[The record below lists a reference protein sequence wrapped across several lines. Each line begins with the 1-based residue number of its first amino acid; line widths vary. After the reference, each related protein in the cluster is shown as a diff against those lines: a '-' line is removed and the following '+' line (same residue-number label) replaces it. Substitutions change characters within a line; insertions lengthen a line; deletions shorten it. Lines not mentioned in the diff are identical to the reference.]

1 MVLHVCQICN
11 FSSHLLTNYNRHLK
25 TKKHQKNVEKCGKI
39 VEENSKKNR
48 EKNQK
53 SILFST
59 IDPQKKCHFCHKIF
73 SRNDSLKRHISV
85 CKISKMTQNIV
96 KDPKGSK
103 IVEKKN
109 NFVCFYCHN
118 DYQTKRG
125 LNKHIKHCLAREKN
139 LERRL
144 LEKEYEKRLLQKDL
158 EKTRLL
164 NEQELAHKES
174 IIREKE
180 KTIEIAKNS
189 KQIINNHTTHNKTI
203 NYLNSHYGD
212 MISMEKFLYNLENT
226 EQLTH
231 HERDLLLMAFKE
243 NGIELFARSF
253 SQIMKENCKRQLIKE
268 GLAEMHILPLY
279 CSDSNLRSHKEK
291 EAQGWKTHYDNT
303 SINKMI
309 SISSEQVYESH
320 RQPLVIIGRH
330 RDKVFKQVKKDNHSQ
345 SEKVPLLIDKD
356 END

>member
-1 MVLHVCQICN
+1 MVLHKCQLCN

-25 TKKHQKNVEKCGKI
+25 TKKHQKNVEKCGKN
-39 VEENSKKNR
+39 VDENSKKNT

-59 IDPQKKCHFCHKIF
+59 INPQKKCYFCHKIF
-73 SRNDSLKRHISV
+73 SRSDSLKRHISV
-85 CKISKMTQNIV
+85 CKLNTNDKKNPVIPRNSKN
-96 KDPKGSK
+96 
-103 IVEKKN
+103 VEKKN
-109 NFVCFYCHN
+109 TGIKFCCFYCHKSYSSQSNVTRHEKKCYQRDQSILKMKN
-118 DYQTKRG
+118 DYEQK
-125 LNKHIKHCLAREKN
+125 LA
-139 LERRL
+139 LS
-144 LEKEYEKRLLQKDL
+144 Q
-158 EKTRLL
+158 
-164 NEQELAHKES
+164 QELVHKDS

-231 HERDLLLMAFKE
+231 HERELLLMAFKE

-253 SQIMKENCKRQLIKE
+253 SQIMKDNCKRQLIKE

-291 EAQGWKTHYDNT
+291 ESQGWKTYYDNT

-309 SISSEQVYESH
+309 SISSDQVYKSH

-345 SEKVPLLIDKD
+345 SEKISLLIDKE

>member
-1 MVLHVCQICN
+1 
-11 FSSHLLTNYNRHLK
+11 
-25 TKKHQKNVEKCGKI
+25 VEKCGKN
-39 VEENSKKNR
+39 VDENTKKNT
-48 EKNQK
+48 EENQK

-59 IDPQKKCHFCHKIF
+59 IIPQKKCHFCHKIF
-73 SRNDSLKRHISV
+73 SRIDSLKRHISV
-85 CKISKMTQNIV
+85 CKLNTNVSKT
-96 KDPKGSK
+96 SK
-103 IVEKKN
+103 NPRNSKNVEKKN
-109 NFVCFYCHN
+109 TGTKFYCFYCRKSYSNQSNVSRHEKNCYQREKSILKMKN
-118 DYQTKRG
+118 DYEQQ
-125 LNKHIKHCLAREKN
+125 LA
-139 LERRL
+139 LS
-144 LEKEYEKRLLQKDL
+144 Q
-158 EKTRLL
+158 
-164 NEQELAHKES
+164 QALAHKDT

-268 GLAEMHILPLY
+268 GLSEMHILPLY

-291 EAQGWKTHYDNT
+291 ESQGWKTHYDNT

-309 SISSEQVYESH
+309 SISSDQVYESH

-345 SEKVPLLIDKD
+345 SEKVPLLIDTE